1 MAEGMN
7 QKADN
12 LLNLALDVSGAERE
26 RTGDLNVGYDREE
39 RTWEL
44 IVKYTGDLERIAS
57 ENIQVTRLL
66 NEYAILVV
74 PESLIGWLADIPEIE
89 YIEKPKRLY
98 FARANGKRA
107 SCMTPVQRPPLSLTG
122 RGVLVAVL
130 DSGAD
135 YRHPEFRNLDGTT
148 RIRALWDQT
157 AEGTPP
163 PGYYVGTEY
172 TQEQLNEA
180 LTREGLTQQEA
191 VREAVDEGLMQQGA
205 VRETSGEM
213 LARQNALP
221 VSRDVSGHGTG
232 VLAIA
237 AGNNGVA
244 YESEILVVKLGS
256 PRADSFPR
264 TTELMMGIN
273 YVIEKALEYR
283 MPVAINISFGNT
295 YGSHTG
301 KSLLET
307 YIDDISNLWKSV
319 FCVGSG
325 NEGAAA
331 GHAGGRLAAGE
342 IQNVEF
348 AVGNYEPTLSLQIWK
363 NYVDTFDIFLVH
375 PNGTV
380 LGPFY
385 ERPATQRYRAGRTE
399 LLVYYGEPSPYSVEQ
414 EIYVDF
420 LPLGDYIDSG
430 VWNVRLVPG
439 RIVDGSYQ
447 MWFPSSAATGSATR
461 FLRPRESD
469 TLTIPSTASN
479 VITVGAYNTA
489 TDAYADFSGR
499 GSEDGGALKPSL
511 AAPGVNIETAAPDG
525 RYVSQTGTSFAT
537 PFVTGAAALLMQY
550 GVVDGEDPFLYGEKV
565 KAYLQRGARPLPGLG
580 GGWNNLTGYGAL
592 CVRDSIPG

>member
-1 MAEGMN
+1 MN
-7 QKADN
+7 DQKIEN
-12 LLNLALDVSGAERE
+12 QLNLALEATEEERE
-26 RTGDLNVGYDREE
+26 KSVVLNTGYDREE

-74 PESLIGWLADIPEIE
+74 PELLIGWLADIPEIE

-191 VREAVDEGLMQQGA
+191 VREASDEGLMQQGA

-256 PRADSFPR
+256 PKADSFPR

-363 NYVDTFDIFLVH
+363 NYVDTFDIFLIH

-565 KAYLQRGARPLPGLG
+565 KAYLQRGARPLPGFREYP
-580 GGWNNLTGYGAL
+580 NNQVGYGSL
-592 CVRDSIPG
+592 CVRDSLPG

>member
-1 MAEGMN
+1 MN
-7 QKADN
+7 DQKIEN
-12 LLNLALDVSGAERE
+12 QLNLALEATEEERE
-26 RTGDLNVGYDREE
+26 KSVVLNTGYDREE

-89 YIEKPKRLY
+89 YVEKPKRLY

-135 YRHPEFRNLDGTT
+135 YRHPAFRNLDGTT

-191 VREAVDEGLMQQGA
+191 VREASDEGLMQQGA

-565 KAYLQRGARPLPGLG
+565 KAYLQRGARPLPGFG
-580 GGWNNLTGYGAL
+580 AYPNNQVGYGAL

>member
-1 MAEGMN
+1 MN
-7 QKADN
+7 DQKIEN
-12 LLNLALDVSGAERE
+12 QLNLALDATEEERE
-26 RTGDLNVGYDREE
+26 KSEVLNTGYNREE

-44 IVKYTGDLERIAS
+44 IVKYTGDLGRIAS
-57 ENIQVTRLL
+57 EDIQVTELL

-74 PESLIGWLADIPEIE
+74 PESLIGWLAEIPEIE
-89 YIEKPKRLY
+89 YIEKPRRLY
-98 FARANGKRA
+98 FARTEGKRA
-107 SCMTPVQRPPLSLTG
+107 SCMTTVQRPPLRLTG
-122 RGVLVAVL
+122 RGVLVAML

-135 YRHPEFRNLDGTT
+135 YRHPEFRNPDGTT

-163 PGYYVGTEY
+163 PGYHVGAEY
-172 TQEQLNEA
+172 TQEQLNES
-180 LTREGLTQQEA
+180 
-191 VREAVDEGLMQQGA
+191 LMQEGA
-205 VRETSGEM
+205 PPLS
-213 LARQNALP
+213 L
-221 VSRDVSGHGTG
+221 DVSGHGTG

-244 YESEILVVKLGS
+244 YESEMVVVKLGT
-256 PRADSFPR
+256 PKADSFPR

-283 MPVAINISFGNT
+283 MPVAVNISFGNT

-301 KSLLET
+301 GSLLER

-331 GHAGGRLAAGE
+331 GHAGGSLREGE

-348 AVGNYEPTLSLQIWK
+348 AVGDYESTLSLQIWK
-363 NYVDTFDIFLVH
+363 NYVDTFDIFLIH

-385 ERPATQRYRAGRTE
+385 ERPATQRYRAGMTE

-420 LPLGDYIDSG
+420 LPTRDYIDSG
-430 VWNVRLVPG
+430 IWNVRLAPG
-439 RIVDGSYQ
+439 KVVDGGYR
-447 MWFPSSAATGSATR
+447 MWFPSSAAIGSATR

-469 TLTIPSTASN
+469 TLTIPSTASD
-479 VITVGAYNTA
+479 VITVGAYNAA

-499 GSEDGGALKPSL
+499 GAEGGGSGKPSL
-511 AAPGVNIETAAPDG
+511 VAPGVNIETAAPDG
-525 RYVSQTGTSFAT
+525 GYISQTGTSFAT
-537 PFVTGAAALLMQY
+537 PFVTGAAALLMQF
-550 GVVDGEDPFLYGEKV
+550 GIVDGEDPFLYGEKV
-565 KAYLQRGARPLPGLG
+565 KAYLQRGARPLPGFDAYP
-580 GGWNNLTGYGAL
+580 NNQVGADGII
-592 CVRDSIPG
+592 VSS

>member
-1 MAEGMN
+1 MN
-7 QKADN
+7 DQKIEN
-12 LLNLALDVSGAERE
+12 QLNLALNATEEERE
-26 RTGDLNVGYDREE
+26 KSVVLDTGYDREE

-98 FARANGKRA
+98 FARADGKRA

-163 PGYYVGTEY
+163 PGYYVGTEF

-191 VREAVDEGLMQQGA
+191 VREASDEGLMQQGA

-244 YESEILVVKLGS
+244 YESGILVVKLGS

-264 TTELMMGIN
+264 TTELIMGIN

-331 GHAGGRLAAGE
+331 GHAGGRLAVGE

-348 AVGNYEPTLSLQIWK
+348 AVGDYEPTLSLQIWK

-479 VITVGAYNTA
+479 VITVGAYNAA

-499 GSEDGGALKPSL
+499 GSEEGGALKPSL
-511 AAPGVNIETAAPDG
+511 VAPGVNIETAAPDG

-565 KAYLQRGARPLPGLG
+565 KAYLQRGARPLPGFG
-580 GGWNNLTGYGAL
+580 AYPNNQVGYGAL
-592 CVRDSIPG
+592 CVRDSLPV

>member
-1 MAEGMN
+1 MN
-7 QKADN
+7 DQKIEN
-12 LLNLALDVSGAERE
+12 QLNLALDATEEERE
-26 RTGDLNVGYDREE
+26 KSEVLNTGYNREE

-44 IVKYTGDLERIAS
+44 IVKYTGDLGRIAS
-57 ENIQVTRLL
+57 EDIQVTELL

-74 PESLIGWLADIPEIE
+74 PESLIGWLAEIPEIE
-89 YIEKPKRLY
+89 YIEKPRRLY
-98 FARANGKRA
+98 FARTEGKRA
-107 SCMTPVQRPPLSLTG
+107 SCMTTVQRPPLRLTG
-122 RGVLVAVL
+122 RGVLVAML

-135 YRHPEFRNLDGTT
+135 YRHPEFRNPDGTT

-163 PGYYVGTEY
+163 PGYHVGAEY
-172 TQEQLNEA
+172 TQEQLNES
-180 LTREGLTQQEA
+180 
-191 VREAVDEGLMQQGA
+191 LMQEGA
-205 VRETSGEM
+205 PPLS
-213 LARQNALP
+213 L
-221 VSRDVSGHGTG
+221 DVSGHGTG

-244 YESEILVVKLGS
+244 YESEMVVVKLGT
-256 PRADSFPR
+256 PKADSFPR

-283 MPVAINISFGNT
+283 MPVAVNISFGNT

-301 KSLLET
+301 GSLLER

-331 GHAGGRLAAGE
+331 GHAGGSLREGE

-348 AVGNYEPTLSLQIWK
+348 AVGDYESTLSLQIWK
-363 NYVDTFDIFLVH
+363 NYVDTFDIFLIH

-385 ERPATQRYRAGRTE
+385 ERPATQRYRAGMTE

-420 LPLGDYIDSG
+420 LPTRDYIDSG
-430 VWNVRLVPG
+430 IWNVRLAPG
-439 RIVDGSYQ
+439 KVVDGGYR
-447 MWFPSSAATGSATR
+447 MWFPSSAAIGSATR

-469 TLTIPSTASN
+469 TLTIPSTASD
-479 VITVGAYNTA
+479 VITVGAYNAA

-499 GSEDGGALKPSL
+499 GAEGGGSGKPSL
-511 AAPGVNIETAAPDG
+511 VAPGVNIETAAPDG
-525 RYVSQTGTSFAT
+525 GYISQTGTSFAT
-537 PFVTGAAALLMQY
+537 PFVTGAAALLMQF
-550 GVVDGEDPFLYGEKV
+550 GIVDGEDPFLYGEKV
-565 KAYLQRGARPLPGLG
+565 KAYLQRGARPLPGFDAYP
-580 GGWNNLTGYGAL
+580 NNQVGYGAI
-592 CVRDSIPG
+592 CVEDSLPG

>member
-1 MAEGMN
+1 MN
-7 QKADN
+7 DQKIEN
-12 LLNLALDVSGAERE
+12 QLNLALEATEEERE
-26 RTGDLNVGYDREE
+26 KSVVLNTGYDREE

-74 PESLIGWLADIPEIE
+74 PESLIGRLADIPEIE

-98 FARANGKRA
+98 FARADGKRA

-180 LTREGLTQQEA
+180 LAREGLTQQEA
-191 VREAVDEGLMQQGA
+191 VREASDEGLMQQGA
-205 VRETSGEM
+205 VRKTSGEM

-256 PRADSFPR
+256 PKADSFPR

-331 GHAGGRLAAGE
+331 GHAGGRLADGE

-447 MWFPSSAATGSATR
+447 MWFPSSAATGNATR

-565 KAYLQRGARPLPGLG
+565 KAYLQRGARPLPGFG
-580 GGWNNLTGYGAL
+580 AYPNNQVGYGAL
-592 CVRDSIPG
+592 CVRDSLPG

>member
-1 MAEGMN
+1 MN
-7 QKADN
+7 DQKIEN
-12 LLNLALDVSGAERE
+12 QLNLALEATEEERE
-26 RTGDLNVGYDREE
+26 KSVVLNTGYDREE

-191 VREAVDEGLMQQGA
+191 VREAADEGLMQQGA

-565 KAYLQRGARPLPGLG
+565 KAYLQRGARPLPGFG
-580 GGWNNLTGYGAL
+580 AYPNNQVGYGSI
-592 CVRDSIPG
+592 CVENSLPM

>member
-1 MAEGMN
+1 MN
-7 QKADN
+7 DQKIEN
-12 LLNLALDVSGAERE
+12 QLNLALEATEEERE
-26 RTGDLNVGYDREE
+26 KSVVLNTGYDREE

-74 PESLIGWLADIPEIE
+74 PESLIGRLADIPEIE

-98 FARANGKRA
+98 FARADGKRA

-180 LTREGLTQQEA
+180 LAREGLTQQEA
-191 VREAVDEGLMQQGA
+191 VREASDEGLMQQGA
-205 VRETSGEM
+205 VRKTSGEM

-256 PRADSFPR
+256 PKADSFPR

-331 GHAGGRLAAGE
+331 GHAGGRLADGE

-447 MWFPSSAATGSATR
+447 MWFPSSAATGNATR

-511 AAPGVNIETAAPDG
+511 AAPGVNIETAASDG

-565 KAYLQRGARPLPGLG
+565 KAYLQRGARPLPGFG
-580 GGWNNLTGYGAL
+580 AYPNNQVGYGAL
-592 CVRDSIPG
+592 CVENSLPV

>member
-1 MAEGMN
+1 MN
-7 QKADN
+7 DQKIEN
-12 LLNLALDVSGAERE
+12 QLNLALEATEEERE
-26 RTGDLNVGYDREE
+26 KSVVLNTGYDREE

-74 PESLIGWLADIPEIE
+74 PESLIGRLADIPEIE

-98 FARANGKRA
+98 FARADGKRA

-180 LTREGLTQQEA
+180 LAREGLTQQEA
-191 VREAVDEGLMQQGA
+191 VREASDEGLMQQGA

-331 GHAGGRLAAGE
+331 GHAGGRLADGE

-447 MWFPSSAATGSATR
+447 MWFPSSAATGNAAR

-565 KAYLQRGARPLPGLG
+565 KAYLQRGARPLPGFG
-580 GGWNNLTGYGAL
+580 AYPNNQVGYGAL
-592 CVRDSIPG
+592 CVRDSLPG

>member
-1 MAEGMN
+1 MN
-7 QKADN
+7 DQKIEN
-12 LLNLALDVSGAERE
+12 QLNLALEATEEERE
-26 RTGDLNVGYDREE
+26 KSVVLNTGYDREE

-191 VREAVDEGLMQQGA
+191 VREASDEGLMQQGA

-331 GHAGGRLAAGE
+331 GHAGGRLADGE

-447 MWFPSSAATGSATR
+447 MWFPSSAATGNATR

-565 KAYLQRGARPLPGLG
+565 KAYLQRGARPLPGFG
-580 GGWNNLTGYGAL
+580 AYPNNQVGYGAL

>member
-1 MAEGMN
+1 MN
-7 QKADN
+7 DQKIEN
-12 LLNLALDVSGAERE
+12 QLNLALEATEEERE
-26 RTGDLNVGYDREE
+26 KSVVLNTGYDREE

-191 VREAVDEGLMQQGA
+191 VREASDEGLMQQGA

-565 KAYLQRGARPLPGLG
+565 KAYLQRGARPLPGFG
-580 GGWNNLTGYGAL
+580 AYPNNQVGYGSI
-592 CVRDSIPG
+592 CVENSLPR

>member
-1 MAEGMN
+1 MN
-7 QKADN
+7 DQKIEN
-12 LLNLALDVSGAERE
+12 QLNLALEATEEERE
-26 RTGDLNVGYDREE
+26 KSVVLNTGYDREE

-180 LTREGLTQQEA
+180 LAREGLTQQEA
-191 VREAVDEGLMQQGA
+191 VREASDEGLMQQGA
-205 VRETSGEM
+205 VRKTSGEM

-256 PRADSFPR
+256 PKADSFPR

>member
-1 MAEGMN
+1 MN
-7 QKADN
+7 DQKIEN
-12 LLNLALDVSGAERE
+12 QLNLALEATEEERE
-26 RTGDLNVGYDREE
+26 KSVVLNTGYNKEE

-44 IVKYTGDLERIAS
+44 IVKYTGDLQRIAF
-57 ENIQVTRLL
+57 EDIQVTKLL

-74 PESLIGWLADIPEIE
+74 PESLIGWLANIPEIE

-98 FARANGKRA
+98 FARLEGKRA

-122 RGVLVAVL
+122 KGVLVAVL

-135 YRHPEFRNLDGTT
+135 YRHPEFRNLDGSS

-157 AEGTPP
+157 GTGAPPEG
-163 PGYYVGTEY
+163 YHVGTEY

-180 LTREGLTQQEA
+180 LMQEK
-191 VREAVDEGLMQQGA
+191 
-205 VRETSGEM
+205 TP
-213 LARQNALP
+213 P
-221 VSRDVSGHGTG
+221 VSQDVSGHGTG

-244 YESEILVVKLGS
+244 FESELIVVKLGI
-256 PRADSFPR
+256 PRTDSFPR

-273 YVIEKALEYR
+273 YVIEKALQYR

-307 YIDDISNLWKSV
+307 YMDDISNLWKSV

-325 NEGAAA
+325 NEGASA
-331 GHAGGRLAAGE
+331 GHAGGRLTTGE

-348 AVGNYEPTLSLQIWK
+348 SVGNYEHTLSLQIWK
-363 NYVDTFDIFLVH
+363 NYVDTFDIFLIH

-385 ERPATQRYRAGRTE
+385 ERPATQRYRAGKTE
-399 LLVYYGEPSPYSVEQ
+399 LLVYYGEPSPYSIEQ

-420 LPLGDYIDSG
+420 LPQETYIDSG
-430 VWNVRLVPG
+430 VWNIRLVPG
-439 RIVDGSYQ
+439 KIVDGSYQ
-447 MWFPSSAATGSATR
+447 IWFPSSAATGNATR

-469 TLTIPSTASN
+469 TLTIPSTAAN
-479 VITVGAYNTA
+479 VITVGAYNAA

-499 GSEDGGALKPSL
+499 GTERNGLQKPSL
-511 AAPGVNIETAAPDG
+511 VAPGVNIETAAPDG

-550 GVVDGEDPFLYGEKV
+550 GIVNGEDPFLYGEKV
-565 KAYLQRGARPLPGLG
+565 KAYLQRGARALPGIMEYP
-580 GGWNNLTGYGAL
+580 NNQVGYGSI
-592 CVRDSIPG
+592 CVENSLPK

>member
-1 MAEGMN
+1 MN
-7 QKADN
+7 DQKIEN
-12 LLNLALDVSGAERE
+12 QLNLALEATEEERE
-26 RTGDLNVGYDREE
+26 KSVVLNTGYDREE

-180 LTREGLTQQEA
+180 LAREGLTQQEA
-191 VREAVDEGLMQQGA
+191 VREASDEGLMQQGA

-399 LLVYYGEPSPYSVEQ
+399 LLVYYGEPAPTAWNRKSMWIFFRWGTILTPV
-414 EIYVDF
+414 
-420 LPLGDYIDSG
+420 SG
-430 VWNVRLVPG
+430 TCGWCREESWTAAIRCGFPAAPPREAPPVSCAPG
-439 RIVDGSYQ
+439 RAI
-447 MWFPSSAATGSATR
+447 R
-461 FLRPRESD
+461 
-469 TLTIPSTASN
+469 
-479 VITVGAYNTA
+479 
-489 TDAYADFSGR
+489 
-499 GSEDGGALKPSL
+499 
-511 AAPGVNIETAAPDG
+511 
-525 RYVSQTGTSFAT
+525 
-537 PFVTGAAALLMQY
+537 
-550 GVVDGEDPFLYGEKV
+550 
-565 KAYLQRGARPLPGLG
+565 
-580 GGWNNLTGYGAL
+580 
-592 CVRDSIPG
+592 

>member
-1 MAEGMN
+1 MN
-7 QKADN
+7 DQKIEN
-12 LLNLALDVSGAERE
+12 QLNLALEATEEERE
-26 RTGDLNVGYDREE
+26 KSVVLNTGYDREE

-74 PESLIGWLADIPEIE
+74 PESLIGRLADIPEIE

-98 FARANGKRA
+98 FARADGKRA

-180 LTREGLTQQEA
+180 LAREGLTQQEA
-191 VREAVDEGLMQQGA
+191 VREASDEGLMQQGA

-213 LARQNALP
+213 LARQNVLP

-264 TTELMMGIN
+264 TTELIMGIN

-331 GHAGGRLAAGE
+331 GHAGGRLADGE

-348 AVGNYEPTLSLQIWK
+348 AVGDYEPTLSLQIWK

-479 VITVGAYNTA
+479 VITVGAYNAA

-499 GSEDGGALKPSL
+499 GSEEGGALKPSL
-511 AAPGVNIETAAPDG
+511 VAPGVNIETAAPDG

-565 KAYLQRGARPLPGLG
+565 KAYLQRGARPLPGFTEYP
-580 GGWNNLTGYGAL
+580 NPQVGYGAL
-592 CVRDSIPG
+592 CVRDSLPV

>member
-1 MAEGMN
+1 MN
-7 QKADN
+7 DQKIEN
-12 LLNLALDVSGAERE
+12 QLNLALEATEEERE
-26 RTGDLNVGYDREE
+26 KSVVLNTGYDREE

-74 PESLIGWLADIPEIE
+74 PESLIGRLADIPEIE

-98 FARANGKRA
+98 FARADGKRA

-191 VREAVDEGLMQQGA
+191 VREASDEGLMQQGA
-205 VRETSGEM
+205 VRKTSGEM

-256 PRADSFPR
+256 PKADSFPR

-447 MWFPSSAATGSATR
+447 MWFPSSAATGNATR

-565 KAYLQRGARPLPGLG
+565 KAYLQRGARPLPGFG
-580 GGWNNLTGYGAL
+580 AYPNNQVGYGAL
-592 CVRDSIPG
+592 CVENSLPV

>member
-1 MAEGMN
+1 MN
-7 QKADN
+7 DQKIEN
-12 LLNLALDVSGAERE
+12 QLNLALEATEEERE
-26 RTGDLNVGYDREE
+26 KSVVLNTGYDREE

-74 PESLIGWLADIPEIE
+74 PESLIGRLADIPEIE

-98 FARANGKRA
+98 FARADGKRA

-180 LTREGLTQQEA
+180 LAREGLTQQEA
-191 VREAVDEGLMQQGA
+191 VREASDEGLMQQGA
-205 VRETSGEM
+205 VRKTSGEM
-213 LARQNALP
+213 LARQNVLP

-256 PRADSFPR
+256 PKADSFPR

-331 GHAGGRLAAGE
+331 GHAGGRLADGE

-447 MWFPSSAATGSATR
+447 MWFPSSAATGNATR

-565 KAYLQRGARPLPGLG
+565 KAYLQRGARPLPGFG
-580 GGWNNLTGYGAL
+580 AYPNNQVGYGAL
-592 CVRDSIPG
+592 CVENSLPV

>member
-1 MAEGMN
+1 MN
-7 QKADN
+7 DQKIEN
-12 LLNLALDVSGAERE
+12 QLNLALEATEEERE
-26 RTGDLNVGYDREE
+26 KSVVLNTGYDREE

-74 PESLIGWLADIPEIE
+74 PESLIGRLADIPEIE

-98 FARANGKRA
+98 FARADGKRA

-180 LTREGLTQQEA
+180 LAREGLTQQEA
-191 VREAVDEGLMQQGA
+191 VWEASDEGLMQQGA

-213 LARQNALP
+213 LARQNVLP

-264 TTELMMGIN
+264 TTELIMGIN

-331 GHAGGRLAAGE
+331 GHAGGRLADGE

-348 AVGNYEPTLSLQIWK
+348 AVGDYEPTLSLQIWK

-479 VITVGAYNTA
+479 VITVGAYNAA

-499 GSEDGGALKPSL
+499 GSEEGGALKPSL
-511 AAPGVNIETAAPDG
+511 VAPGVNIETAAPDG

-565 KAYLQRGARPLPGLG
+565 KAYLQRGARPLPGFTEYP
-580 GGWNNLTGYGAL
+580 NPQVGYGAL
-592 CVRDSIPG
+592 CVRDSLPV